1 MTFQKFYESQPNGG
15 RVISAMIAGGSCRFA
30 FMFVRGSCTCRRSS
44 PAWRVRSS
52 MGRVQADRVADGADR
67 GDERLIEHARIS
79 FEHQGWVLKRM
90 AGVGVAE
97 LDRRQRSLTE

>member
-1 MTFQKFYESQPNGG
+1 
-15 RVISAMIAGGSCRFA
+15 
-30 FMFVRGSCTCRRSS
+30 
-44 PAWRVRSS
+44 

-79 FEHQGWVLKRM
+79 FEHLGCVLKRM